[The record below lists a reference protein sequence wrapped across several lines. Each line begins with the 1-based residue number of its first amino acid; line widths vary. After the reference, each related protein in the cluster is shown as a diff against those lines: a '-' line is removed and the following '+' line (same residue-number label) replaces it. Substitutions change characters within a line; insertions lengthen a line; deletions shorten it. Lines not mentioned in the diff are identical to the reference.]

1 VSELMRRLLLLRHA
15 KSSWAEP
22 GASDHARPLNRRGQE
37 AAPRVGAYL
46 NRHKLIPDVV
56 LCSTATRTRE
66 TWDLLAAEMRD
77 APQATYVERLYDATP
92 RTLLDVF
99 RHADAAARSV
109 LAIGHNPGLQ
119 EIATDLIAAGD
130 LDDRERLR
138 EKLPTG
144 GLVVIEFA
152 IDDWSKLHVRSGRLE
167 RFVVPRMLEATT
179 D

>member
-1 VSELMRRLLLLRHA
+1 MRRLLLLRHA

-37 AAPRVGAYL
+37 AAPRIGAYL
-46 NRHKLIPDVV
+46 NRHELVPDCV
-56 LCSTATRTRE
+56 LCSTARRTRE
-66 TWDLLAAEMRD
+66 TWDLIAAEMRA

-92 RTLLDVF
+92 RTLLDVL
-99 RHADAAARSV
+99 RRADAAFRSV
-109 LAIGHNPGLQ
+109 LMVGHNPGLQ
-119 EIATDLIAAGD
+119 EVATELIAAGD

-144 GLVVIEFA
+144 GLVVIDFA
-152 IDDWSKLHVRSGRLE
+152 MADWAKLHARSGRLE
-167 RFVVPRMLEATT
+167 RFVVPRMLETAT